1 MDSQSGFAQNK
12 RSSKMNILP
21 TPWSVEAVTAGWL
34 NYALSRFDKFK
45 KYHIEDISYEMIS
58 QGKGF
63 SGEVWRLSLSYA
75 DKDNQNSPKNIVAK
89 FASRVPATRK
99 LVKSYALNEVEVY
112 RNIATAS
119 GKIFPEFYF
128 ADSDYDYGDICILME
143 DLSCEY
149 PANNIEGLSLA
160 DAITA
165 TESIAAF
172 HALWWNVKGLNW
184 LRPRRAHSDFLRK
197 LFVSSGISFLEIY
210 GDLISRDFRLLV
222 EEYPAKIPTIMSD
235 FSQPPITVGHGDFR
249 PDNFF
254 FRNTDS
260 DHSNTIAI
268 DWQLT
273 TITKGI
279 RDISYM
285 TAWGIPVESQSDWE
299 GEILESYLRL
309 LSNGNVSNYSKQ
321 ELEHDY
327 RLGFFS
333 AFQVLV
339 IASTNLENETQRGED
354 LVKVVNDRM
363 DSIIQNYDLLALLR
377 KL

>member
-1 MDSQSGFAQNK
+1 
-12 RSSKMNILP
+12 MNISP
-21 TPWSVEAVTAGWL
+21 TPWSVEAVTSEWL
-34 NYALSRFDKFK
+34 NYALSRFNKFEG
-45 KYHIEDISYEMIS
+45 YHIRHISYEMIS

-63 SGEVWRLSLSYA
+63 SGEVWRLSLGYA
-75 DKDNQNSPKNIVAK
+75 GKDNQNAPKTIVAK

-99 LVKSYALNEVEVY
+99 LVKTYALNEVEVY
-112 RNIATAS
+112 RNIAPTS
-119 GKIFPEFYF
+119 GEIFPEFFF
-128 ADSDYDYGDICILME
+128 ADSDPDSGDICILME

-149 PANNIEGLSLA
+149 PANNIEGLSLL

-165 TESIAAF
+165 TESIAEF

-197 LFVSSGISFLEIY
+197 LFISSGISFLERY

-222 EEYPAKIPTIMSD
+222 EEYSSKIPMIMSD
-235 FSQPPITVGHGDFR
+235 FNQPPITIGHGDFR

-254 FRNTDS
+254 FRNTGS
-260 DHSNTIAI
+260 GHSNIIAI
-268 DWQLT
+268 DWQLAA
-273 TITKGI
+273 ITKGI

-285 TAWGIPVESQSDWE
+285 TAWGIPVESQSDWD
-299 GEILESYLRL
+299 GEILESYFRA
-309 LSNGNVSNYSKQ
+309 LSSCNVGNYSKQ

-354 LVKVVNDRM
+354 LVKVVNERM
-363 DSIIQNYDLLALLR
+363 DSIIHYYDLLALLR
-377 KL
+377 KI